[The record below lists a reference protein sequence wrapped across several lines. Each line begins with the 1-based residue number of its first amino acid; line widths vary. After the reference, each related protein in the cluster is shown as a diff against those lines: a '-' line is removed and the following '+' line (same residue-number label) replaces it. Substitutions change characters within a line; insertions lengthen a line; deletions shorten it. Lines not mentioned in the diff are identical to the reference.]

1 MRHDEPCPHVIPSP
15 PWQTRNLRRGAAE
28 TLPWR
33 FLSALGMTGAAPS
46 MTGAEPRMTEAVC
59 WTKGE
64 HYAHDMEAMLGMD
77 VCLGLTLKAYTAKRS
92 DT

>member
-1 MRHDEPCPHVIPSP
+1 MRHDEPCAPVIPSP
-15 PWQTRNLRRGAAE
+15 PWRTRNLRRCAAE

-46 MTGAEPRMTEAVC
+46 MTEAVC
-59 WTKGE
+59 WTKVE
-64 HYAHDMEAMLGMD
+64 HCAHDMETTLGMD
-77 VCLGLTLKAYTAKRS
+77 VCLGVTLKAYTETRS